1 MIMRPREF
9 FGVGVRL
16 LAVWFWTLAAYSGF
30 WCALKSFGNGPASPQ
45 LTQRQDISFMIY
57 YVLVGVFLMA
67 GARGLTWLA
76 YGDAQKGAP
85 DADDAP
91 SAPPNS
97 N

>member
-1 MIMRPREF
+1 MIMRPREL

-16 LAVWFWTLAAYSGF
+16 LAVWFWTLAGYSGF
-30 WCALKSFGNGPASPQ
+30 WCFLKSVGNGPASAQ

-76 YGDAQKGAP
+76 YGDMQKNSP
-85 DADDAP
+85 DA
-91 SAPPNS
+91 SAPPEIS